1 VSNWQQSYQ
10 EIKLSS
16 TTTAV
21 QVLELNTPSLNQL
34 GKVGSEMKGVAVF
47 QFAILNLV
55 DYMGASWNAAQI
67 NEAGELAYTEAYW
80 LSLAELKLFI
90 NRIKTSFYKSHKN
103 FTPVVF
109 MEFLQEFTAE
119 MYHER
124 GAYFAAQQKKSDWV
138 EPENPVTPEMWSEL
152 ISNLEANLSASKENE
167 AAKTEAFN
175 RLENY
180 RKRNIPE
187 HIQAEM
193 DRLYNQQPKQNDD
206 SPIVLEIDKV
216 LETFKGVKLK

>member
-1 VSNWQQSYQ
+1 MSNWQQSYQ

-21 QVLELNTPSLNQL
+21 QVLALNTPSLNQL

-55 DYMGASWNAAQI
+55 DYMGAQWNAAQI

-90 NRIKTSFYKSHKN
+90 NRIKTSYYKSHKN

-124 GAYFAAQQKKSDWV
+124 GAYYAAQQKKSDWV
-138 EPENPVTPEMWSEL
+138 EPENPVSDEMFSSVFEQLRKQMTSSEDM
-152 ISNLEANLSASKENE
+152 SDKNE
-167 AAKTEAFN
+167 AFD

-180 RKRNIPE
+180 RKRDIPDE
-187 HIQAEM
+187 VQAEM
-193 DRLYNQQPKQNDD
+193 RRLYDQQPKRNDD
-206 SPIVLEIDKV
+206 TPVIVDIDKV
-216 LETFKGVKLK
+216 VEIFKNTRL